1 MIKNVWRLTSGRIA
15 IAALSIILF
24 LAVFGSLLSPYAP
37 NDTVG
42 PQLAGPS
49 SHFLLG
55 TDYIGRD
62 VLSRVLAGAG
72 LSVLGALLVAAIAL
86 VFGAL
91 PGVLSVYLGRVF
103 EWVTLRVID
112 TLIALPFLVFAVAMT
127 ALLGNGVFQALF
139 AVGFLLAPVFYRV
152 ARSATLSVANSQ
164 YVEAA
169 ILSGAS
175 TWWIVRKHV
184 WNKVAP
190 PIAISLSTTIGLGL
204 VVIASLTFLSIGV
217 SPPQATWGGLL
228 ATDLEYIALQSWAP
242 IVPIGLILIAVL
254 ACNLF
259 ADAVRDTAG
268 ESGRQLLNAQA
279 AKKADKKAARL
290 GRGNSRAPAPAGTA
304 KSAPAP
310 VPGVSEPRVTEGV
323 SPLADTGTDVTASA
337 AQHAAGQPEVV
348 LDVRDLQIVNSI
360 DKAELVKDM
369 GFSRR
374 RGQALGIVGES
385 GSGKT
390 LTIRAVL
397 GILPKSL
404 KQTGDKVEILR
415 RHTADFSKQDWLD
428 VRGNSISAVFQD
440 PGSYLNP
447 SIWLGR
453 QVSEVLRVKK
463 KLSRAA
469 AKAET
474 LRLFEAVHL
483 REPHLVYE
491 QYVHELSGGMLQ
503 RVLIAA
509 AIALGPDILIAD
521 EATTALDVTVQ
532 AEILDLL
539 QELQET
545 QGLSLVV
552 ISHDLA
558 VIAQLSDEV
567 LVMRS
572 GTVIEH
578 GPARQVLH
586 NPQHAYTQLLIT
598 EHERFG
604 LDRFLNSDLGE
615 TSLV

>member
-15 IAALSIILF
+15 IVLLSIILF

-62 VLSRVLAGAG
+62 VLSRMLTGAG
-72 LSVLGALLVAAIAL
+72 LSVLGALLVAALAL
-86 VFGAL
+86 LFGAL

-103 EWVTLRVID
+103 EWISLRVID

-152 ARSATLSVANSQ
+152 SRSATLSVANSQ

-175 TWWIVRKHV
+175 TWWVVRKHV
-184 WNKVAP
+184 WNKVTP

-204 VVIASLTFLSIGV
+204 VVISSLTFLGIGV
-217 SPPQATWGGLL
+217 SPPQATWGGIL
-228 ATDLEYIALQSWAP
+228 ATDLEYIALQPWAP
-242 IVPIGLILIAVL
+242 IVPIALILVAVL
-254 ACNLF
+254 ACNLL

-268 ESGRQLLNAQA
+268 EAGRQLLNARA
-279 AKKADKKAARL
+279 AKKAGKRGAGLERGSQPSPAA
-290 GRGNSRAPAPAGTA
+290 PGTA
-304 KSAPAP
+304 NTTPAP
-310 VPGVSEPRVTEGV
+310 VAGTSEPGVRAAASVG
-323 SPLADTGTDVTASA
+323 DTTSGGTASA
-337 AQHAAGQPEVV
+337 GQDAADQPEVV
-348 LDVRDLQIVNSI
+348 LDVQDLRIVNSI
-360 DKAELVKDM
+360 GQAELVK
-369 GFSRR
+369 GLSFSLR
-374 RGQALGIVGES
+374 RGQTLGIVGES

-397 GILPKSL
+397 GILPKQL
-404 KQTGDKVEILR
+404 EQAGGTVEILGR
-415 RHTADFSKQDWLD
+415 RTADFSKQDWVD
-428 VRGNSISAVFQD
+428 VRGNAVSAVFQD

-453 QVSEVLRVKK
+453 QVAEVLRVKK
-463 KLSRAA
+463 KLSRAE

-539 QELQET
+539 QELRET
-545 QGLSLVV
+545 QGLSIVL

-572 GTVIEH
+572 GAVIEH
-578 GPARQVLH
+578 GSASQVLYH
-586 NPQHAYTQLLIT
+586 PQHEYTQLLIT
-598 EHERFG
+598 EHKRFG
-604 LDRFLNSDLGE
+604 LDRYLGSDLQE
-615 TSLV
+615 ASFV

>member
-15 IAALSIILF
+15 IVLVSIILF

-49 SHFLLG
+49 SRFLLG

-62 VLSRVLAGAG
+62 VLSRMLTGAG

-103 EWVTLRVID
+103 EWISLRVID

-152 ARSATLSVANSQ
+152 SRSATLSVANSQ

-175 TWWIVRKHV
+175 TWWVVRKHV
-184 WNKVAP
+184 WNKVTP
-190 PIAISLSTTIGLGL
+190 PIAISLSTTVGLGL
-204 VVIASLTFLSIGV
+204 VVISSLTFLSIGV
-217 SPPQATWGGLL
+217 SPPKATWGGIL
-228 ATDLEYIALQSWAP
+228 ATDLQYIALQPWAP
-242 IVPIGLILIAVL
+242 IVPIALILIAVL
-254 ACNLF
+254 ACNLL

-268 ESGRQLLNAQA
+268 ESGRQLLSARDAQ
-279 AKKADKKAARL
+279 KADKKAARL
-290 GRGNSRAPAPAGTA
+290 ERRGSPAAAGTPSTAAVLAPGTSQPGGRGGESADGTA
-304 KSAPAP
+304 AGETTPA
-310 VPGVSEPRVTEGV
+310 VP
-323 SPLADTGTDVTASA
+323 DT
-337 AQHAAGQPEVV
+337 AGQPEVV
-348 LDVRDLQIVNSI
+348 LDVQDLAIVNSVTH
-360 DKAELVKDM
+360 AELVQ
-369 GFSRR
+369 GLSFSLR
-374 RGQALGIVGES
+374 RGQTLGIVGES

-397 GILPKSL
+397 GILPKQL
-404 KQTGDKVEILR
+404 KQAGGTVQILGR
-415 RHTADFSKQDWLD
+415 SAAGFSKQDWVD
-428 VRGNSISAVFQD
+428 VRGTSVSAVFQD

-463 KLSRAA
+463 KLSRAQ

-539 QELQET
+539 QELRET
-545 QGLSLVV
+545 QGLSIVL

-558 VIAQLSDEV
+558 VIAQLSDQV

-572 GTVIEH
+572 GTVVEQ
-578 GPARQVLH
+578 GPASQVLYQ
-586 NPQHAYTQLLIT
+586 PQHEYTQLLIT
-598 EHERFG
+598 EHKRFG
-604 LDRFLNSDLGE
+604 LDRFLDSDLQE
-615 TSLV
+615 ASVV

>member
-62 VLSRVLAGAG
+62 VLSRMLTGAG
-72 LSVLGALLVAAIAL
+72 LSVLGALLVAALAL
-86 VFGAL
+86 LFGAL

-103 EWVTLRVID
+103 EWISLRVID

-152 ARSATLSVANSQ
+152 SRSATLSVANSQ

-175 TWWIVRKHV
+175 TWWVVRKHV
-184 WNKVAP
+184 WNKVTP

-204 VVIASLTFLSIGV
+204 VVISSLTFLGIGV
-217 SPPQATWGGLL
+217 SPPQATWGGIL
-228 ATDLEYIALQSWAP
+228 ATDLEYIALQPWAP
-242 IVPIGLILIAVL
+242 IVPIALILVAVL
-254 ACNLF
+254 ACNLL

-268 ESGRQLLNAQA
+268 EAGRQLLNARA
-279 AKKADKKAARL
+279 AKKAGKRGAGL
-290 GRGNSRAPAPAGTA
+290 ERGNPPTPAASGTA
-304 KSAPAP
+304 NITPAP
-310 VPGVSEPRVTEGV
+310 VAGTSEPGVLGGEFVGDTT
-323 SPLADTGTDVTASA
+323 ADGTASA
-337 AQHAAGQPEVV
+337 VQDAADQPEVV
-348 LDVRDLQIVNSI
+348 LDVRDLRIVNSI
-360 DKAELVKDM
+360 GQAELVK
-369 GFSRR
+369 GLSFSLR
-374 RGQALGIVGES
+374 RGQTLGIVGES

-390 LTIRAVL
+390 LTIRSVL
-397 GILPKSL
+397 GILPRQL
-404 KQTGDKVEILR
+404 EQAGGTVEILGR
-415 RHTADFSKQDWLD
+415 RTADFSKQHWVD
-428 VRGNSISAVFQD
+428 VRGNAVSAVFQD

-453 QVSEVLRVKK
+453 QVAEVLRVKK
-463 KLSRAA
+463 KLSRAE

-509 AIALGPDILIAD
+509 AIALGPDVLIAD

-539 QELQET
+539 QELRET
-545 QGLSLVV
+545 QGLSIVL

-578 GPARQVLH
+578 GPASQVLH
-586 NPQHAYTQLLIT
+586 DPQHEYTQLLIA
-598 EHERFG
+598 EHKRFG
-604 LDRFLNSDLGE
+604 LDRFLDYDLQE
-615 TSLV
+615 ASVV